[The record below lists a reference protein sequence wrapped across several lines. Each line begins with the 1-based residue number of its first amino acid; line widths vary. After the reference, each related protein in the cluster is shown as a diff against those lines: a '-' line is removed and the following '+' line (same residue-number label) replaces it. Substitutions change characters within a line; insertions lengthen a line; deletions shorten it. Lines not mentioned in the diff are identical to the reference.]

1 MERSKVSWIAP
12 IVALTQVLI
21 LVIILLITLTGIALT
36 REFDGWV
43 NLIAEIV
50 IYLLAIFGYSLVLRG
65 LWRQKSWAVAPMIAV
80 QLIVIGIS
88 YEDFWQRDVLF
99 WKLFGVGVALL
110 SVAAV
115 YSALK
120 QSREQK

>member
-12 IVALTQVLI
+12 IVALIQVLI

-110 SVAAV
+110 SVAAI

>member
-12 IVALTQVLI
+12 IVALIQVLI

-50 IYLLAIFGYSLVLRG
+50 IYLLAIFGYSLVLGG
-65 LWRQKSWAVAPMIAV
+65 LWRQKSWAVAPMIAF

-110 SVAAV
+110 SVAAI